1 MSCYIVS
8 DKTISVIAKAF
19 VVYGVDFKD
28 GYVNFDEFDLILL
41 NGRFPKIGK
50 GLLKQNLLS
59 YYARYQDEKTLK
71 HINEKIESFKYEDV
85 ELNPGLIFG
94 CIECYEYQACETKDY
109 EISQIHYSLM
119 RLKNKVCRKLIEENG
134 YEIPWGVN

>member
-1 MSCYIVS
+1 MSCYVVS

-19 VVYGVDFKD
+19 VIYGVDFKD
-28 GYVNFDEFDLILL
+28 KSYQLDDFDLILV

-50 GLLKQNLLS
+50 CLLRQNLLS

-71 HINEKIESFKYEDV
+71 HIDEEVEKFKYEDV
-85 ELNPGLIFG
+85 ELNPGLIYG
-94 CIECYEYQACETKDY
+94 CIECYDYQACETKGY
-109 EISQIHYSLM
+109 ETSQIHYSLM
-119 RLKNKVCRKLIEENG
+119 RLKDKVARKFIEQNG